1 MGRLDDEQSQVS
13 EWSEIEESGSDSSD
27 GFSSDDDSDELSVG
41 SVDPSDGASAISR
54 GIARVLAYINNDRF
68 RIAAEFLATDP
79 NGLVLLEARRRLYY
93 RGTVQACTFADW
105 LIARRDGSYRTL
117 LHYTAAFESEP
128 RVTEALL
135 RYGARVDLHGG
146 HEGLAPLHMAAKR
159 ANRERTIACLL
170 EHGAVVGAEDDMG
183 RTPLILAARYDHKS
197 NCEALIAAGADVK
210 DVDFVKGWTA
220 LKYAARQP
228 SARCVAPLLDAGATL
243 DAQVFTIAMKHGST
257 RGLYQLLRRDGVPR
271 FFLIGGRSKN
281 VDYMRRVH
289 AAGGLGGYERR
300 QRRKL
305 ASLLRRHV
313 APHAPDDVLHVIVSF
328 WGHPGSY

>member
-27 GFSSDDDSDELSVG
+27 GFSSDDDSDELSVV
-41 SVDPSDGASAISR
+41 SVDPIDGASAISR

-93 RGTVQACTFADW
+93 RGTVQACTLADH
-105 LIARRDGSYRTL
+105 LITRRDGSYRTL

-135 RYGARVDLHGG
+135 RCGANVNAHDGRILM
-146 HEGLAPLHMAAKR
+146 PLHLAAKR

-170 EHGAVVGAEDDMG
+170 EHGASVGAEDDMG
-183 RTPLILAARYDHKS
+183 RTPLTLAARYDHKS

-305 ASLLRRHV
+305 VSLLRRHV
-313 APHAPDDVLHVIVSF
+313 APRAPDDVLHVIVSF
-328 WGHPGSY
+328 WGHAGSY